1 MTIGARRMSQS
12 FLSSVASTSSFAT
25 QKRIKSYRL
34 SEWLSS
40 LANWSHA
47 LTLTMAP
54 TSKGQPPSSQEVLR
68 RCRLFLN
75 RVSRRWYRKR
85 GTKQGYR
92 IASAAFLGWGA
103 YGLHPHVHWV
113 LEKPVDQSNEDFE
126 WMLMDIAKTT
136 TGLGRQID
144 IQRYYGPKWL
154 TYMTSHGFEGWQ
166 DCLTFAAKCPEH

>member
-1 MTIGARRMSQS
+1 MNQDFGGSVVHARSPASSDS
-12 FLSSVASTSSFAT
+12 FRTKGQF
-25 QKRIKSYRL
+25 
-34 SEWLSS
+34 EWLSR
-40 LANWSHA
+40 LANWTHA

-75 RVSRRWYRKR
+75 RVNRRWYRKR

-144 IQRYYGPKWL
+144 IQRYYSPKWL
-154 TYMTSHGFEGWQ
+154 TYMTSHGYEGWQ